1 MSDTKCTGDTLRTGE
16 GALLP
21 ECSPDALPS
30 DWSWL
35 DSLSSAEPLRPE
47 MPPPSTLES
56 LAAVM
61 VTSGIT
67 LPASDCLADL
77 PRELDLYEPG
87 EYLSPEAKRRAQ
99 AHRFEG
105 LSAPRFSASPP
116 SHPQQKDRQK
126 LIRYAED
133 ILVKNFPLRAVGEQ
147 LYLCEDCIW
156 KPVTV
161 NQLWRQLR
169 TSDLTYYLDVD
180 SFTEHETKDLYR
192 RLVTNESIHLNNEN
206 GGPMDSLD
214 EYVNL
219 QDVCFHVTTGQ
230 CRPQDPSYFFTSK
243 LDIWK
248 SDLAKKEAPYFEE
261 FVQTSLDGNPAL
273 RQLLLEILGT
283 LLSNYRPKTIFVFCG
298 ASNSGKSVLADF
310 LRWIL
315 GVPAITQIAHLRDFS
330 LRWTIGNLK
339 GKKLL
344 VCTECADESIG
355 SDACAV
361 IKTITGEPVLTGE
374 QKHKDATT
382 FRNTVRLLLVSNH
395 LVRLERVDAGFSNR
409 LVSLPFPRTIPP
421 EEQDP
426 DLLEHLLQEK
436 GPIFN
441 MAMQA
446 LRDLIARNFAYTEI
460 DSSYLDQVGEQQ
472 LYLAANY
479 ELGVRGFV
487 QACCIKNPDSYVPSG
502 KLYECYQAYTRAN
515 NTPAYTKADAFSKAL
530 HRLDPTLAPTKRYV
544 AGKQCR
550 CLAGIELRTSTET
563 AQTTKEDSPHD

>member
-1 MSDTKCTGDTLRTGE
+1 MDLN
-16 GALLP
+16 
-21 ECSPDALPS
+21 
-30 DWSWL
+30 
-35 DSLSSAEPLRPE
+35 
-47 MPPPSTLES
+47 STL
-56 LAAVM
+56 
-61 VTSGIT
+61 I
-67 LPASDCLADL
+67 
-77 PRELDLYEPG
+77 
-87 EYLSPEAKRRAQ
+87 
-99 AHRFEG
+99 
-105 LSAPRFSASPP
+105 
-116 SHPQQKDRQK
+116 
-126 LIRYAED
+126 
-133 ILVKNFPLRAVGEQ
+133 
-147 LYLCEDCIW
+147 
-156 KPVTV
+156 
-161 NQLWRQLR
+161 
-169 TSDLTYYLDVD
+169 
-180 SFTEHETKDLYR
+180 
-192 RLVTNESIHLNNEN
+192 
-206 GGPMDSLD
+206 
-214 EYVNL
+214 NL
-219 QDVCFHVTTGQ
+219 QDICFHVTTGQ

-395 LVRLERVDAGFSNR
+395 LVRLDRVDAGFANR

-426 DLLEHLLQEK
+426 NLLEHLLQEK

-487 QACCIKNPDSYVPSG
+487 QACCITNPDSYVPSG

-515 NTPAYTKADAFSKAL
+515 NIPAYTKADAFSKAL

-550 CLAGIELRTSTET
+550 CLAGIELRASTET
-563 AQTTKEDSPHD
+563 AQITKEDSPHD

>member
-1 MSDTKCTGDTLRTGE
+1 MSYIVNPDYSFKNPNEGVQLPQKAPDKSLSDLSWMDDLNVAGIQLLEVLPAPSDMDGLVQATKCPTPLLDGEEFGGLPQELR
-16 GALLP
+16 
-21 ECSPDALPS
+21 
-30 DWSWL
+30 
-35 DSLSSAEPLRPE
+35 
-47 MPPPSTLES
+47 
-56 LAAVM
+56 
-61 VTSGIT
+61 
-67 LPASDCLADL
+67 
-77 PRELDLYEPG
+77 LYRTG
-87 EYLSPEAKRRAQ
+87 EYLSSEAKQRAQ
-99 AHRFEG
+99 ERYYRRPFTPLG
-105 LSAPRFSASPP
+105 VSP
-116 SHPQQKDRQK
+116 SRSTKEDRQQR
-126 LIRYAED
+126 IRHAEE
-133 ILVKNFPLRAVGEQ
+133 IIVNRYPLRADGDQ
-147 LYLCEDCIW
+147 LYLCESSVW
-156 KPVTV
+156 NPVTM
-161 NQLWRQLR
+161 NQFWRSLR
-169 TSDLTYYLDVD
+169 ASDLSQEIDAE
-180 SFTEHETKDLYR
+180 SFTDYDVKELNHRLITNASINFEACNPMDLYST
-192 RLVTNESIHLNNEN
+192 LI
-206 GGPMDSLD
+206 
-214 EYVNL
+214 NL
-219 QDVCFHVTTGQ
+219 QDICFHVTTGQ
-230 CRPQDPSYFFTSK
+230 YRPQDPSYFFTSK

-248 SDLAKKEAPYFEE
+248 SDLANKEAPYFEE

-344 VCTECADESIG
+344 VCTECEDESIG
-355 SDACAV
+355 TDACAV

-395 LVRLERVDAGFSNR
+395 LVRLDRVDAGFANR

-446 LRDLIARNFAYTEI
+446 LRNLIARNFAYTEI

-472 LYLAANY
+472 LHMAANF
-479 ELGVRGFV
+479 ESGVYDFI
-487 QACCIKNPDSYVPSG
+487 QMCCTIAPDAFVPSG
-502 KLYECYQAYTRAN
+502 ELYRRYQSYTQAN
-515 NTPAYTKADAFSKAL
+515 GRPAYTKTNTRSSVL
-530 HRLDPTLAPTKRYV
+530 CRLYPTLTPTKRYV
-544 AGKQCR
+544 EGKQCR
-550 CLAGIELRTSTET
+550 CLEGIMLSAPSET
-563 AQTTKEDSPHD
+563 NQHQKEESSHD